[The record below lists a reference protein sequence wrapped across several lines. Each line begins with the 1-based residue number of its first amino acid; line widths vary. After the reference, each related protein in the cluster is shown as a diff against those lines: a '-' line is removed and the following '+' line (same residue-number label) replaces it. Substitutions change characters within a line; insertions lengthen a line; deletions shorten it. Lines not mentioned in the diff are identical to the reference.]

1 MVKDGSKF
9 DFFTRTGF
17 WLVGLSTKFCIC
29 GYLAICL
36 VYCGCQDIE
45 IIRDRKRDGTI
56 KK

>member
-17 WLVGLSTKFCIC
+17 WLVGLSTKFCIR